1 MLDSLKHLI
10 ICASSLTL
18 AILASTPAKFVVGT
32 VKDAFALG
40 TYTASHTVAFIY
52 RTNAQ
57 SRASKKAC
65 VQENLPY
72 VVFGPAT
79 TCYKRRVIKDCLCFL
94 RWLLNGRDKAGM
106 KRALENPKRGFGESA
121 RREFDVYCDLVESYQ
136 KAQPVVTTSP
146 CTPFDVLMSLANPQ
160 QNLDPAFPLPQDT
173 FSTRPLKLF
182 TEFARQ
188 CKPCKPWQISNR

>member
-40 TYTASHTVAFIY
+40 TYSASHTVAFIY

-79 TCYKRRVIKDCLCFL
+79 TCYKPPSNQGLPLFLAVAAQRARLGWHEARSGKPQARIRRV
-94 RWLLNGRDKAGM
+94 GA
-106 KRALENPKRGFGESA
+106 A
-121 RREFDVYCDLVESYQ
+121 
-136 KAQPVVTTSP
+136 
-146 CTPFDVLMSLANPQ
+146 
-160 QNLDPAFPLPQDT
+160 
-173 FSTRPLKLF
+173 
-182 TEFARQ
+182 
-188 CKPCKPWQISNR
+188 